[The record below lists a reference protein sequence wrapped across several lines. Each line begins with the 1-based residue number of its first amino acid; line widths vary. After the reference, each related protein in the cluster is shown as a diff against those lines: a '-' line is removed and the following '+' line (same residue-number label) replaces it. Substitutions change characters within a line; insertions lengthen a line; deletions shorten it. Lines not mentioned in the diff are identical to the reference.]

1 MTNDRFGYKVSLIG
15 SSAGIFM
22 KLTPKLLIILVLLIS
37 GCNIQNNSDKLSS
50 AQTGSAKPAVAPQ
63 LKSYTKEAKMIA
75 VGDILMHLA
84 LTRSGYNSQKKTY
97 NFDSFFQKVKPIISS
112 GDWAIANLEVPVAGP
127 QFGYS
132 EFPIFNAPAEIV
144 DALKNAGFDVLTNAN
159 NHALDK
165 GEKGVIN
172 TIKNIR
178 QRNLPSVG
186 TATSPQEAS
195 KILLIK
201 KNDISMAILAYTFS
215 TNGIPIPKGKNY
227 LISMLDEGKII
238 KDIARARKQGADVVA
253 IALHFGEEYQRQ
265 PNANQRK
272 LVNNLVQAG
281 ADILIGSH
289 PHVVQPYQI
298 FKVRGK
304 DGRTRT
310 RVAIYSMG
318 NFIAYQLG
326 NYKDLGVI
334 FAVNIRKRFPEKTIE
349 ITKVEAI
356 PTYTQ
361 NYRLNN
367 NLNFRVLPIEAVV
380 KSKKDPLIP
389 NYKYAALKQQLNEMN
404 KHLKSIGVCQLPE
417 EKGDCN

>member
-1 MTNDRFGYKVSLIG
+1 
-15 SSAGIFM
+15 M
-22 KLTPKLLIILVLLIS
+22 KFTSKILIILLLLIS
-37 GCNIQNNSDKLSS
+37 GCQVQGDRDRTAIANPDR
-50 AQTGSAKPAVAPQ
+50 TTVAPKV
-63 LKSYTKEAKMIA
+63 KSYTKEVKLVA
-75 VGDILMHLA
+75 VGDLLMHLA
-84 LTRSGYNSQKKTY
+84 LIKSGYNSQNKSY
-97 NFDSFFQKVKPIISS
+97 NFDQFFTLVKPMISS
-112 GDWAIANLEVPVAGP
+112 ADLAIANLEVPVAGP
-127 QFGYS
+127 EFGYS

-144 DALKNAGFDVLTNAN
+144 DAAKNAGFDILTNAN

-165 GEKGVIN
+165 GEKGIIN
-172 TIKNIR
+172 TIKNVR
-178 QRNLPSVG
+178 KRGLPLVG
-186 TATSPQEAS
+186 TASSPPEAA
-195 KILLIK
+195 KILIVK
-201 KNDISMAILAYTFS
+201 KNDISIAILAYTFS

-238 KDIARARKQGADVVA
+238 KDIGRARKQGADVVA
-253 IALHFGEEYQRQ
+253 IALHFGQEYQRQ

-281 ADILIGSH
+281 ADIIIGSH

-304 DGRTRT
+304 DGKIRT

-334 FAVNIRKRFPEKTIE
+334 FGVNIRKRFPDKSIE

-361 NYRLNN
+361 NYQLNN
-367 NLNFRVLPIEAVV
+367 KLNFRILPIEAVV
-380 KSKKDPLIP
+380 KAKKDPLIP
-389 NYKYAALKQQLNEMN
+389 NYKYPVLKQQLNEMN
-404 KHLKSIGVCQLPE
+404 KHLKSIGICQLPE
-417 EKGDCN
+417 GKGDCK